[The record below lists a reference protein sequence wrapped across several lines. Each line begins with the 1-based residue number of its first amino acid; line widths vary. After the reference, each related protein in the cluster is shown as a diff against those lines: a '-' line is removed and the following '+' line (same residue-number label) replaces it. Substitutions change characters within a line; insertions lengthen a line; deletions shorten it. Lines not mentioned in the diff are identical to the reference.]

1 MKQLIHN
8 FFSGLLAI
16 IVLLSTLSFTVD
28 SHYCG
33 ERLVDVAV
41 FSEVRGCGMEME
53 NEMSDE
59 VSFSKKPCCKNETS
73 IVEGN
78 SIDQQVLKN
87 LKLQQIDFVTA
98 FVVSYNNL
106 FLDNTQTSLL
116 YLYKPPLIHKDII
129 LLFDNF
135 RI

>member
-53 NEMSDE
+53 NEMS
-59 VSFSKKPCCKNETS
+59 F
-73 IVEGN
+73 
-78 SIDQQVLKN
+78 
-87 LKLQQIDFVTA
+87 KL
-98 FVVSYNNL
+98 
-106 FLDNTQTSLL
+106 
-116 YLYKPPLIHKDII
+116 
-129 LLFDNF
+129 
-135 RI
+135 